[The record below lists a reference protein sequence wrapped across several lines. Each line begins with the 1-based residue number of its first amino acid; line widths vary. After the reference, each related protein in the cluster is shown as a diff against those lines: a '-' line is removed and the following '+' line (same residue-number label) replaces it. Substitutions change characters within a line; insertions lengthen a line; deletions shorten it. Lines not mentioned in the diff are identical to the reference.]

1 MKKNT
6 RITYIVISALVI
18 LASLGVI
25 LFSLFLKPSDNP
37 SPSSEITTKEDK
49 NIALDEKTLS
59 SFASFLS
66 LTSTTHDSFVASEL
80 SKDQMYELLAY
91 YLFWGDFRQT
101 ENPFIDIKS
110 CQTPLKDQIPLMKEL
125 EEMNIEPDTVSDY
138 TYSVENFNKIAKAF
152 FGDNAPL
159 FEKEYFNVDL
169 YVNTNTFAKLL
180 YSKNEDALIFEYA
193 ATGGMMIPCCYIDK
207 AYEKDDKMYIDY
219 TILYYDGY
227 AEGED
232 KLSLELY
239 SQVEDFKSKQEY
251 LKSVIDNNK
260 NNHFTTLSSSI
271 VIDKKNGYKIDSY
284 TKKNVNYSEGN

>member
-6 RITYIVISALVI
+6 RITLIVISALVI
-18 LASLGVI
+18 IASLGVI
-25 LFSLFLKPSDNP
+25 LLSLSLKPDDTP
-37 SPSSEITTKEDK
+37 SPSSETTLDEK
-49 NIALDEKTLS
+49 NVTSLDEKTLS
-59 SFASFLS
+59 CFASFLS

-80 SKDQMYELLAY
+80 SKDQMYELIAY
-91 YLFWGDFRQT
+91 YLFWGDFRET

-125 EEMNIEPDTVSDY
+125 EDMNIAPDTVSDY
-138 TYSVENFNKIAKAF
+138 TYSVESFNKIAKAF

-159 FEKEYFNVDL
+159 YEKEYFNGDL

-180 YSKNEDALIFEYA
+180 YSKNEDALVFEYA
-193 ATGGMMIPCCYIDK
+193 ATGGMMIPCCYIDN
-207 AYEKDDKMYIDY
+207 AYEKDGKIYIDY
-219 TILYYDGY
+219 TVLYYDGY

-239 SQVEDFKSKQEY
+239 SQVEDFKTKQEY
-251 LKSVIDNNK
+251 LKSVINNNK
-260 NNHFTTLSSSI
+260 NNHFTTLSSRI

-284 TKKNVNYSEGN
+284 TKKEVNYGESN